1 MRRPP
6 AFVSTGGLPSD
17 ELVRSVVVEAYERF
31 GANRDGSVSTVYPA
45 LARVDPALFGIC
57 VVSTHGEA
65 FGVGDDEVPFTIMSV
80 AKPFVFA
87 IVCAAIGPAEAQRL
101 VGVNATGLPFNS
113 LTAVE
118 QSADGRTNPMVNPGA
133 IATTSLVP
141 GATTDDKWLRISDGL
156 SSFAGRLLSL
166 DDEVYASATATN
178 HRNRGIA
185 RLLEDVGCLHGD
197 PDEAV
202 DLYTRQSSLSVTA
215 HDLAVMGATLADGG
229 VNPLTGEQVVD
240 AASCRHTLAVMAS
253 AGLYETS
260 GDWLYEVGLPGKSG
274 IGGGI
279 VTVSP
284 GKGGLGTFAPRLDG
298 AGNSVRGQ
306 LVARFLAETLGLDVF
321 VSEPAGPVRVG
332 QQDSSSSP

>member
-1 MRRPP
+1 MG
-6 AFVSTGGLPSD
+6 FISTGGLPSD
-17 ELVRSVVVEAYERF
+17 ELVRSLVVEAHERF

-45 LARVDPALFGIC
+45 LERVAPDLFGIC
-57 VVSTHGEA
+57 VVSTRGEI
-65 FGVGDDEVPFTIMSV
+65 FGIGDDEVRFTIMSV

-87 IVCAAIGPAEAQRL
+87 IVCGALGPAEVRRL

-141 GATTDDKWLRISDGL
+141 GATTEERWRHISEGL
-156 SSFAGRLLSL
+156 SRFAGRELSL
-166 DDEVYASATATN
+166 DDEVYVSATATN

-185 RLLEDVGCLHGD
+185 RLLEDLGRLHGD
-197 PDEAV
+197 PEEAV

-215 HDLAVMGATLADGG
+215 YDLAVMGATLADGG
-229 VNPLTGEQVVD
+229 VNPVTGEQAVD

-298 AGNSVRGQ
+298 AGNSVKGQ
-306 LVARFLAETLGLDVF
+306 LVARFLAEELGLDVF

-332 QQDSSSSP
+332 QQDASSSP